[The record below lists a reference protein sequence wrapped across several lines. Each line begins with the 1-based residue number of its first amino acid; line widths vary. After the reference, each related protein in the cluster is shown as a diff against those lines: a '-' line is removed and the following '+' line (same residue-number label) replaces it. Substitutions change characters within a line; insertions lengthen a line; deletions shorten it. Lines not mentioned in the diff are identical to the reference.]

1 MKRFFGHLKTVLT
14 HKSYVFVHCVKAGI
28 LWRGVMHDM
37 SKFSPVEFFNGVANY
52 TDGKKSPNDK
62 EKEKRGY
69 SLAWLHHKGKNKHH
83 FEYWTE
89 LNYKGVY
96 LTAYKM
102 PVKYLK
108 EMICDRVAATKTYR
122 KKAYTDSA
130 ALEYFLYKND
140 QQFMHPDTSAMV
152 LKILTMLK
160 EKGEKETFRFMRNLK
175 KY

>member
-1 MKRFFGHLKTVLT
+1 
-14 HKSYVFVHCVKAGI
+14 
-28 LWRGVMHDM
+28 MHDM

-89 LNYKGVY
+89 LNCKGVF

-102 PVKYLK
+102 PLKYLK

-122 KKAYTDSA
+122 KKDYTDSA
-130 ALEYFLYKND
+130 ALEYFVNRQDEK
-140 QQFMHPDTSAMV
+140 FMHEDTKNMV
-152 LKILTMLK
+152 YTILTMLK
-160 EKGEKETFRFMRNLK
+160 EKGEKETFSYIKHHVLRGKPFPWEENTEE
-175 KY
+175 